1 MIGSDELTLAV
12 EIPPAMTQQ
21 HRNRYAEAER
31 LRKMR
36 ASDIV
41 GALGVGDN
49 PPRHRFD
56 AEFERVVRGLDLLEF
71 TKCA

>member
-1 MIGSDELTLAV
+1 
-12 EIPPAMTQQ
+12 
-21 HRNRYAEAER
+21 
-31 LRKMR
+31 MR

-41 GALGVGDN
+41 GALGVGDK